1 MNGGL
6 SPEDVERLIRKHA
19 AEAGVEIGLNEG
31 TTWLG
36 VRPPG
41 ARVAEQGWKLHVSSR
56 TGALAETA
64 DMVVPALL
72 AEGCA
77 FKMARSTGVLARLND
92 GTTTPSCIGKAFTV
106 YPEQDRVR
114 AVGLMLARL
123 LRGRAAPRVLSDR
136 RVAADAPVYYR
147 YGAIDKPWG
156 ADAQGTLVMTLTG
169 PDGEEF
175 PALATSRYR
184 QPAWA
189 VDPFTGE
196 PGARDW
202 ERPASLN
209 GTTETNGSTGTNG
222 HTDAD
227 TPMILGDYYEIDAG
241 IVHTGRGD
249 VMRAVDIRDGS
260 RVVVKQSRALVDEG
274 EDGVDTRLRV
284 RNERRVLAVLEG
296 LDGVAGYVDHFRA
309 GTDEFLVTRDVG
321 RRNLAEDVAENG
333 PYVATGAPDAAHA
346 VPGRTL
352 ENLAQQLAT
361 VILAVHERGVMIR
374 DLNPRNVVI
383 APDGTAKLI
392 DLGLAGHNGFCLPGG
407 TSGYSSAR
415 QFRHKEP
422 TTGDDLVAL
431 GTTLCHAW
439 SGLPAVV
446 LSSDTDEPRRIA
458 LRMIRA
464 RCGEAPGGV
473 PGLICDLL
481 GADDAVVQTAAR
493 RMADG
498 DFSAD
503 RRTRTPLPASAPVTD
518 ALIDEIAANLLG
530 DLTHQTRKVLTE
542 VPRTEQAGVDG
553 CVYRGGAGI
562 GLELL
567 EHLDAPGVPEL
578 VAELAAFSRRGADL
592 VRLGP
597 GLWTGR
603 TGLDVFRLSAA
614 QRLTPGADPLPVETL
629 DSDWKPEYSDL
640 ISGASGIGL
649 GHVLLHDLDGRPE
662 HLDIARLCA
671 EHVLANAMPD
681 LESRPGPQPGLLADA
696 LPDLESRPGPRPGL
710 LANPSGVAP
719 SAARGHGLAG
729 TVDALAVIGA
739 RLADD
744 TILAGADE
752 RARELVRRSD
762 RLVAQSGGST
772 TAPLAASWCQ
782 GLAGIATALLTAG
795 EYLND
800 SRYTDAARRA
810 ADACVALIPRMDKP
824 TQCCGLAGIGN
835 MLIDVA
841 RADSGGVGDGD
852 GGERYGRAARAVVA
866 QMLVRSAGPADHPV
880 FVRDRPGEY
889 SASWAYGV
897 AGILSFY
904 RRLSR
909 GGGPMALA
917 VGSALSCVS

>member
-6 SPEDVERLIRKHA
+6 SPEDVEGLIRKHA
-19 AEAGVEIGLNEG
+19 AQAGVEIGLREG

-41 ARVAEQGWKLHVSSR
+41 AHVLEQGWKLHVSSR

-64 DMVVPALL
+64 DMIVPALL

-77 FKMARSTGVLARLND
+77 FKMARSTGALARLND
-92 GTTTPSCIGKAFTV
+92 GTTTPSSIGKAFTV
-106 YPEQDRVR
+106 YPEPDRVR
-114 AVGLMLARL
+114 AVGLMLAHL

-147 YGAIDKPWG
+147 YGPIDKPWG
-156 ADAQGTLVMTLTG
+156 ADAQGKLVMTLTG

-175 PALATSRYR
+175 PALATMRYR
-184 QPAWA
+184 QPTWA

-196 PGARDW
+196 PGVRDW
-202 ERPASLN
+202 ERPPSASAN
-209 GTTETNGSTGTNG
+209 
-222 HTDAD
+222 
-227 TPMILGDYYEIDAG
+227 TPLRLGDYYEIDAG
-241 IVHTGRGD
+241 IVHGARGD

-260 RVVVKQSRALVDEG
+260 RVIVKQSRALVDEG

-296 LDGVAGYVDHFRA
+296 VDGVAGYVDHFRA

-321 RRNLAEDVAENG
+321 WHNLAEDVTENG
-333 PYVATGAPDAAHA
+333 RYAAAGTAGAI
-346 VPGRTL
+346 PGRTL
-352 ENLAQQLAT
+352 EQLARQLAS
-361 VILAVHERGVMIR
+361 VILAVHERGVLIR
-374 DLNPRNVVI
+374 DLNPRNVVV
-383 APDGTAKLI
+383 APDGSAKLI
-392 DLGLAGHNGFCLPGG
+392 DLGLAGYNGLYLPGG

-415 QFRHKEP
+415 QFRHGEP
-422 TTGDDLVAL
+422 TTGDDLLAL
-431 GTTLCHAW
+431 GTTLCYAW

-446 LSSDTDEPRRIA
+446 LSADVDEPRRIA

-473 PGLICDLL
+473 LGLICDLL
-481 GADDAVVQTAAR
+481 SMDDVTVQSAAR

-498 DFSAD
+498 DFSAV
-503 RRTRTPLPASAPVTD
+503 RRTRTALPASAPVTD
-518 ALIDEIAANLLG
+518 ALIEEIAANLVS
-530 DLTHQTRKVLTE
+530 DLAMQTRKVLTE
-542 VPRTEQAGVDG
+542 VPRTEQVGVDG

-567 EHLDAPGVPEL
+567 EHLETPGVPDL
-578 VAELAAFSRRGADL
+578 VAELVPFSRRGADV

-597 GLWTGR
+597 GLWNGR

-614 QRLTPGADPLPVETL
+614 QRLARGAVSAADVDPCSVETL
-629 DSDWKPEYSDL
+629 DADWKPEYSDL

-649 GHVLLHDLDGRPE
+649 GHVLLHDLNGRAE
-662 HLDIARLCA
+662 HLEIARLCA

-681 LESRPGPQPGLLADA
+681 AEPQSGLL
-696 LPDLESRPGPRPGL
+696 GGT
-710 LANPSGVAP
+710 SGVAP

-739 RLADD
+739 RLGDD

-762 RLVAQSGGST
+762 RLVAQSGRPT

-782 GLAGIATALLTAG
+782 GLAGIAISLLTAG
-795 EYLND
+795 EYLNEPG
-800 SRYTDAARRA
+800 YTDAGRRA
-810 ADACVALIPRMDKP
+810 AGACTALIPRVDKP

-841 RADSGGVGDGD
+841 CREGD
-852 GGERYGRAARAVVA
+852 ERYWEAARAAVA
-866 QMLVRSAGPADHPV
+866 QLLVRSAGPAGHPV
-880 FVRDRPGEY
+880 FVRDHPGAY

-897 AGILSFY
+897 AGILSFF

-917 VGSALSCVS
+917 APAVSSSLSCVP

>member
-6 SPEDVERLIRKHA
+6 SPQDVERLIRKHA
-19 AEAGVEIGLNEG
+19 AEAGVEIGLKEG
-31 TTWLG
+31 VTWLG

-41 ARVAEQGWKLHVSSR
+41 AHVVEQGWKLHVSSR
-56 TGALAETA
+56 TRALAETA
-64 DMVVPALL
+64 EVIVPALL

-77 FKMARSTGVLARLND
+77 FKMAASTGALARLND
-92 GTTTPSCIGKAFTV
+92 GTITPSSIGKAFTV

-147 YGAIDKPWG
+147 YGPIDKPWG
-156 ADAQGTLVMTLTG
+156 ADAQGKLVMTLTG

-175 PALATSRYR
+175 PALATLRYR

-202 ERPASLN
+202 QRPPTAS
-209 GTTETNGSTGTNG
+209 TR
-222 HTDAD
+222 
-227 TPMILGDYYEIDAG
+227 LGDYYEIDSG
-241 IVHTGRGD
+241 IVHAGRGD
-249 VMRAVDIRDGS
+249 VMRAVDVRDGS
-260 RVVVKQSRALVDEG
+260 RVIVKQSRALVDEG

-296 LDGVAGYVDHFRA
+296 VDGVAGYVDHFRA

-321 RRNLAEDVAENG
+321 RYNLADDVMENG
-333 PYVATGAPDAAHA
+333 RYPAARATADPA
-346 VPGRTL
+346 VSHSRAPGRTL
-352 ENLAQQLAT
+352 EKLAQQLAT
-361 VILAVHERGVMIR
+361 VILAVHDRGVLIR

-383 APDGTAKLI
+383 APDGTAQLI
-392 DLGLAGHNGFCLPGG
+392 DLGLAGHNGLYLPGG

-415 QFRHKEP
+415 QFRHQEP
-422 TTGDDLVAL
+422 TTGDDLLAL
-431 GTTLCHAW
+431 GTTLCYAW
-439 SGLPAVV
+439 SALPAVV
-446 LSSDTDEPRRIA
+446 LSKDVDEPRRIA

-473 PGLICDLL
+473 LGLICDLL
-481 GADDAVVQTAAR
+481 GMNDVRAQQAAQ
-493 RMADG
+493 RMAAG
-498 DFSAD
+498 DFSAT
-503 RRTRTPLPASAPVTD
+503 RRTRTALPVSAPVTD
-518 ALIDEIAANLLG
+518 ALIEEIAANLLT
-530 DLTHQTRKVLTE
+530 DLTGQTRRILTE
-542 VPRTEQAGVDG
+542 VPRTEQVGVDG

-562 GLELL
+562 GMELL
-567 EHLDAPGVPEL
+567 EHLETPGVPAL
-578 VAELAAFSRRGADL
+578 VAELVPFSRRGADV

-603 TGLDVFRLSAA
+603 TGLDIFRLSAA
-614 QRLTPGADPLPVETL
+614 QRLAPGILPAADADPAGYPLTDLAAVETL
-629 DSDWKPEYSDL
+629 DADWKPEYSDL

-649 GHVLLHDLDGRPE
+649 GHLLLHDLDRRPD
-662 HLDIARLCA
+662 HLDIARQCA

-681 LESRPGPQPGLLADA
+681 ADSQPGLLGAA
-696 LPDLESRPGPRPGL
+696 
-710 LANPSGVAP
+710 SGVEP
-719 SAARGHGLAG
+719 STARGHGLAG
-729 TVDALAVIGA
+729 TVDALAVIGS

-744 TILAGADE
+744 TVLAGADE
-752 RARELVRRSD
+752 RARELVRRAD
-762 RLVAQSGGST
+762 RLAAKSARPT

-782 GLAGIATALLTAG
+782 GLAGITTSLLTAG

-800 SRYTDAARRA
+800 PAYTETARRT
-810 ADACVALIPRMDKP
+810 ADACIALIPRMDKP
-824 TQCCGLAGIGN
+824 TQCCGLSGIGN

-841 RADSGGVGDGD
+841 VREGD
-852 GGERYGRAARAVVA
+852 ERYWRAARAVVA
-866 QMLVRSAGPADHPV
+866 QLLVRSAGPAGHPL
-880 FVRDRPGEY
+880 FVRDDPGEY

-897 AGILSFY
+897 AGILGFF

-917 VGSALSCVS
+917 VSSSLSCVP

>member
-6 SPEDVERLIRKHA
+6 SPEDVEGLIRKHA
-19 AEAGVEIGLNEG
+19 AKAGVEIGLKDG

-41 ARVAEQGWKLHVSSR
+41 SRVREQGWKLHVSSR

-64 DMVVPALL
+64 DMIVPALL

-77 FKMARSTGVLARLND
+77 FKMARSTGALARLND
-92 GTTTPSCIGKAFTV
+92 GTTTPSSIGKAFTV
-106 YPEQDRVR
+106 YPEPDRVR
-114 AVGLMLARL
+114 DVGLMLARL
-123 LRGRAAPRVLSDR
+123 LRGRAAPRILSDR

-147 YGAIDKPWG
+147 YGPIDKPWG
-156 ADAQGTLVMTLTG
+156 ADAQGKLVMTLTG

-175 PALATSRYR
+175 PALATLRYR

-202 ERPASLN
+202 ERSPRTSAEAS
-209 GTTETNGSTGTNG
+209 TR
-222 HTDAD
+222 
-227 TPMILGDYYEIDAG
+227 LGDYYEVDAG
-241 IVHTGRGD
+241 IVHAGRGD
-249 VMRAVDIRDGS
+249 VMRAVDVRDGS
-260 RVVVKQSRALVDEG
+260 RVIVKQSRALVDEG

-296 LDGVAGYVDHFRA
+296 VDGVAGYVDHFRA

-321 RRNLAEDVAENG
+321 RRNLAEDVTEYG
-333 PYVATGAPDAAHA
+333 RYATAGSPGA

-352 ENLAQQLAT
+352 EQLAQQLAT
-361 VILAVHERGVMIR
+361 VILAVHERGVLIR
-374 DLNPRNVVI
+374 DLNPRNVVV
-383 APDGTAKLI
+383 APDGSAKLI
-392 DLGLAGHNGFCLPGG
+392 DLGLAGYNGLYLPGG

-415 QFRHKEP
+415 QFRHQEP
-422 TTGDDLVAL
+422 TTGDDLLAL
-431 GTTLCHAW
+431 GTTLCFAW
-439 SGLPAVV
+439 SALPAVV
-446 LSSDTDEPRRIA
+446 LSADRDEPRRIA

-473 PGLICDLL
+473 LGLICDLL
-481 GADDAVVQTAAR
+481 GMDDPRVQEAAR
-493 RMADG
+493 RMAAG
-498 DFSAD
+498 DFSAA
-503 RRTRTPLPASAPVTD
+503 RRARTALPASAPVTD
-518 ALIDEIAANLLG
+518 LLIDRIAANLLN

-542 VPRTEQAGVDG
+542 VPRTEQVGVDG

-567 EHLDAPGVPEL
+567 EHLEIPGVQAL
-578 VAELAAFSRRGADL
+578 VAELVPFSRRGADV

-614 QRLTPGADPLPVETL
+614 QLLAPGAVSAADADPLSAETL
-629 DSDWKPEYSDL
+629 DADWKPEYSDL

-649 GHVLLHDLDGRPE
+649 GHLLLHDFDGRPE

-671 EHVLANAMPD
+671 EHVLANAMPGAH
-681 LESRPGPQPGLLADA
+681 SRSGLLRDA
-696 LPDLESRPGPRPGL
+696 
-710 LANPSGVAP
+710 SGVVP
-719 SAARGHGLAG
+719 SAARGRGLAG
-729 TVDALAVIGA
+729 TVDALCVIGV

-752 RARELVRRSD
+752 RARELVRRAD
-762 RLVAQSGGST
+762 WLVAYSGRPT

-782 GLAGIATALLTAG
+782 GLTGIALSLLTAG

-800 SRYTDAARRA
+800 SGYTDAARRV
-810 ADACVALIPRMDKP
+810 ADACIALVPRMDKP

-841 RADSGGVGDGD
+841 CREGD
-852 GGERYGRAARAVVA
+852 ERYWEAARAVVA
-866 QMLVRSAGPADHPV
+866 QLLVRSAGPAEHPV
-880 FVRDRPGEY
+880 FVRDHPGEY

-897 AGILSFY
+897 AGILSFF

-917 VGSALSCVS
+917 VSSSLSCVR